1 MRKTLFA
8 LSAAL
13 PLAFSTVA
21 RAEGPTTAAPADS
34 PKAKGHKVAAAKAE
48 TAPEVAKPA
57 AAAEPVK
64 AESAKE
70 PAKAEPKAHHKAPAK
85 VEATK
90 APAKVEAAKAEPAK
104 AETSPAAKP

>member
-1 MRKTLFA
+1 MRKALFA
-8 LSAAL
+8 LSAVL

-21 RAEGPTTAAPADS
+21 RAEGPITAAPADS
-34 PKAKGHKVAAAKAE
+34 PKAKVHKVAAAKAE

-64 AESAKE
+64 TEPAKE
-70 PAKAEPKAHHKAPAK
+70 PAKAKPKAHHRAPAK

-90 APAKVEAAKAEPAK
+90 APAKAEPAR